1 MKKKLFLIIF
11 LTIITFSY
19 SQVKDWEY
27 ILESEN
33 GTYYYKPN
41 NNRTAWIKV
50 VSEKTQYYPKETYP
64 KAKTIDGYVIILW
77 KFDCDDQK
85 MGIVKSTTY
94 SKDGKSLDS
103 NSQDEILVDM
113 DYVNPDS
120 IGEALLYTFCK
131 PKE

>member
-1 MKKKLFLIIF
+1 MKKILFLITF
-11 LTIITFSY
+11 LATSFSY
-19 SQVKDWEY
+19 SQVKDWEF

-41 NNRTAWIKV
+41 NNRTAWVKV
-50 VSEKTQYYPKETYP
+50 VSDKTKYYPKETYP
-64 KAKTIDGYVIILW
+64 KAKIIDGYVMALW
-77 KFDCDDQK
+77 KFDCDEQK

-103 NSQDEILVDM
+103 FSEDENFVDM

-120 IGEALLYTFCK
+120 VGEALLNTFCR

>member
-1 MKKKLFLIIF
+1 MKKILFLITF
-11 LTIITFSY
+11 LATSFSY
-19 SQVKDWEY
+19 SQVKDWEF

-41 NNRTAWIKV
+41 NNRTAWVKV
-50 VSEKTQYYPKETYP
+50 VSEKTKYYPKETYP
-64 KAKTIDGYVIILW
+64 KAKIIDGYVMALW
-77 KFDCDDQK
+77 KFDCEEQK

-103 NSQDEILVDM
+103 FSDDEILVDM

-120 IGEALLYTFCK
+120 VGEAILNTFCR